1 MMSDKITESALEK
14 FTVELLEKAGSI
26 SSGFTRFM
34 AWKTAGGKG
43 DPAMDVKDE
52 VAFFQAVKA
61 RLITG
66 RWISTSKANG
76 KSSG

>member
-1 MMSDKITESALEK
+1 MNKITESVIEK
-14 FTVELLEKAGSI
+14 FTVELLEKADSI

-34 AWKTAGGKG
+34 VWKTAGGKG

-61 RLITG
+61 RLARQILDGNST
-66 RWISTSKANG
+66 WIMG
-76 KSSG
+76 M